1 MMRELKLY
9 WQNKLVIAMC
19 ILISL
24 FQLYTAAFGMLEGRI
39 QRGVHLAFLLPMV
52 FLLYPMT
59 EKSDKERFNLLDG
72 VLAILSVLPSI
83 YLVISNTRITQ
94 RWEQVTPLLS
104 SEIVFGFII
113 IVIIIEALRR
123 AVAPAL
129 AWVVVVTLIYA
140 KAGPWLPG
148 MFHHPGVSWKILI
161 EQLYLLS
168 DEGIYGYLLGISAT
182 YIYIFVLFGAF
193 VLYSGAGDF
202 FTNFATSICGKYRGG
217 PGIVAVTSC
226 CFFGMLSGSSVAN
239 VFATGSFTVPL
250 MKRAGYDA
258 DFSGA
263 VVAAA
268 STGGMYMPPV
278 MGAAAFIMAEIL
290 GISYVQ
296 VALSASIS
304 ALLYYIALGLMV
316 YFRARRENIL
326 GMEQEDIPS
335 FKNVVKQS
343 YLLIPILALF
353 FLLVK
358 GYSPVFAGIVS
369 IAVTVLVTW
378 LKPSQGMKPKQ
389 IVQALIDGGKNSIL
403 VAVAC
408 AGTGIVVSVVT
419 QTGLGLSFSNVL
431 VRIAGGNVVIAML
444 LICAAALVIGHG
456 APTSATYILVATVG
470 AGALIRMGVNPI
482 AAHLFCLYF
491 AVIADITP
499 PVAVAAY
506 AGASVAKGNPISTG
520 FKAFALAFAGFI
532 VPFVFVLN
540 PAIVLQGTVV
550 DCVWGTITCLIG
562 IIGMSGALQGW
573 YFNNLS
579 MPKRYILALAGLGLL
594 HPGLVTDAMGFIIL
608 TGMAIYELGCR
619 RRTAVEV

>member
-1 MMRELKLY
+1 MRNLKVN
-9 WQNKLVIAMC
+9 WQNKLIIVMC
-19 ILISL
+19 ITISL
-24 FQLYTAAFGMLEGRI
+24 FQLYTAALGMLEGRL
-39 QRGVHLAFLLPMV
+39 QRGIHLAFLLPMV

-59 EKSDKERFNLLDG
+59 QKSDKDKFNVMDSILA
-72 VLAILSVLPSI
+72 VLSIIPSI
-83 YLVISNTRITQ
+83 YLVLNNTRITQ

-104 SEIVFGFII
+104 SEIILGALII
-113 IVIIIEALRR
+113 LIIIEALRR

-129 AWVVVVTLIYA
+129 AWVVIISLIYA

-148 MFHHPGVSWKILI
+148 MFHHQGVSWTTLI
-161 EQLYLLS
+161 ERLYLLS
-168 DEGIYGYLLGISAT
+168 DDGIYGYLLGISAT

-250 MKRAGYDA
+250 MKKAGYDA

-290 GISYVQ
+290 GISYVK

-304 ALLYYIALGLMV
+304 AILYYIALGLMV
-316 YFRARRENIL
+316 YFRARRENIM
-326 GMEQEDIPS
+326 GMDKKDIPL
-335 FKNVVKQS
+335 FKDVVKQF
-343 YLLIPILALF
+343 YLLIPIIALF
-353 FLLVK
+353 YLLVK

-369 IAVTVLVTW
+369 IAVTVVITW
-378 LKPSQGMKPKQ
+378 VKPAQGMRPRQ
-389 IVQALIDGGKNSIL
+389 IMQALIDGGKNCIL

-431 VRIAGGNVVIAML
+431 VRIAGGNVIIAML

-506 AGASVAKGNPISTG
+506 AGASVAGGNPIATG

-532 VPFVFVLN
+532 VPMVFVLN
-540 PAIVLQGTVV
+540 PALVLQGSVV
-550 DCVWGTITCLIG
+550 DCIWGTITCLIG

-573 YFNNLS
+573 FLNNLS
-579 MPKRYILALAGLGLL
+579 MPKRYILALSGLALLFPGLL
-594 HPGLVTDAMGFIIL
+594 SDFAGFVIL
-608 TGMAIYELGCR
+608 SGMAFYELSTR
-619 RRTAVEV
+619 KKVAMDS